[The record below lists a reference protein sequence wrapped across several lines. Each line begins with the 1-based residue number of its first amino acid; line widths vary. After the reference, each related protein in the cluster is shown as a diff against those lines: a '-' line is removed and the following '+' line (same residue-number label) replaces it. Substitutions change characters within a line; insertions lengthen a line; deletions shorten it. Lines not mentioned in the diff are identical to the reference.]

1 MKRNYKKI
9 KSPIGDLH
17 LLGHDNALTDLIFD
31 NSWSKQKSQFELA
44 GSNNVLEEAAL
55 QLKEYFQKKRTQFD
69 LPLEFNGT
77 DFQKKVW
84 NALLKI
90 PYGKTISYS
99 EQAQKIKN
107 PKAIRCVGTTNGK
120 NPIAI
125 IAPCHRVIGK
135 NGSLTGFG
143 GGLDMKK
150 FLLEL
155 EGIKVESEKS

>member
-1 MKRNYKKI
+1 MKKYYKKI

-17 LLGHDNALTDLIFD
+17 LLAHDNALTDLIFD
-31 NSWSKQKSQFELA
+31 NSWNRLKAQYELM
-44 GSNNVLEEAAL
+44 GSNHILEAAAQ
-55 QLKEYFQKKRTQFD
+55 QLKEYFQRKRTEFD
-69 LPLEFNGT
+69 LPLEFCGT

-99 EQAQKIKN
+99 EQAKKIKN

-143 GGLDMKK
+143 GGLEMKK
-150 FLLEL
+150 YLLEL
-155 EGIKVESEKS
+155 EGYTIESEN